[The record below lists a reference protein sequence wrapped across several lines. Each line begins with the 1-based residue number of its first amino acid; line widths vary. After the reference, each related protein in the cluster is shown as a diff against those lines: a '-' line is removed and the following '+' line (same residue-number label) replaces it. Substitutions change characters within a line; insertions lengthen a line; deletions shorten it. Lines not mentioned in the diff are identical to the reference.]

1 MISQSLSR
9 FTPVTV
15 SRSKVSSRDCSGSL
29 NPSMLISGRFAFTKS
44 WFIDS
49 SSSFSFFGIA
59 KSEQPEV
66 PGRAFDTYAAELL
79 GGCELLGSDE
89 NIDPLNPDLVGGH
102 GSHRGPLSWLAGPKV
117 KSGLVPRTL
126 HFMTVQNALVQRTLL
141 MRANIANNVVVAVD
155 IGQEYLATVKVYF
168 PRHTWRNL
176 IGRTY
181 PDELRDRGK
190 GHGYQKF

>member
-44 WFIDS
+44 WFIDA

-66 PGRAFDTYAAELL
+66 PGRAFDTYAGELPGRCKL
-79 GGCELLGSDE
+79 FRSDK
-89 NIDPLNPDLVGGH
+89 NICPVNPDLVGGH
-102 GSHRGPLSWLAGPKV
+102 ESHRGSLGWLAGPKV
-117 KSGLVPRTL
+117 KSGLVPGTL
-126 HFMTVQNALVQRTLL
+126 HF
-141 MRANIANNVVVAVD
+141 I
-155 IGQEYLATVKVYF
+155 
-168 PRHTWRNL
+168 
-176 IGRTY
+176 
-181 PDELRDRGK
+181 
-190 GHGYQKF
+190 